1 MKYLIY
7 ILLLITSFGYAQN
20 EQLFEKANGL
30 YNSEKYNEAVQVYQQ
45 LLSTKNHSVS
55 LYFNLGNA
63 HYKLNQLA
71 ESVYYY
77 EKALQ
82 LDAANEDVLTNLT
95 FANNMRID
103 KIDMIPTTG
112 FSKMFSSIVN
122 MLSFDT
128 WAILGVV
135 FMMFFIVSFVGYR
148 QSKFTN
154 RKRSFFIASLFS
166 LFLSV
171 LLVAFA
177 YQQEATTINEKYA
190 IVFAKESQVKSEP
203 KFNSDEAF
211 QLHEGTKVSVFED
224 FEGWTKIKLTNGSV
238 GWIISKDIKR
248 L

>member
-1 MKYLIY
+1 MKNIIY
-7 ILLLITSFGYAQN
+7 ILLLITSFGFAQN

-30 YNSEKYNEAVQVYQQ
+30 YNSEKYSDAIQVYQQ

-55 LYFNLGNA
+55 LYFNLANS
-63 HYKLNQLA
+63 HYKLNQIA

-82 LDAANEDVLTNLT
+82 LEPDNEDVLANLA

-103 KIDMIPTTG
+103 KIDVIPTTG
-112 FSKMFSSIVN
+112 FSKIFTSIIN

-128 WAILGVV
+128 WAVLAIV
-135 FMMFFIVSFVGYR
+135 FMMFFVVMFIGYS

-154 RKRSFFIASLFS
+154 RKRFFFIVSLLG
-166 LFLSV
+166 LFFAILS
-171 LLVAFA
+171 VAFA
-177 YQQEATTINEKYA
+177 YQQEATTINKKYA

-211 QLHEGTKVSVFED
+211 QLHEGTKVSVLEGFD
-224 FEGWTKIKLTNGSV
+224 GWTKIKLTNGAV

>member
-82 LDAANEDVLTNLT
+82 LDPANEDVLTNLT

-103 KIDMIPTTG
+103 KIDLIPTTG

-135 FMMFFIVSFVGYR
+135 FMMFFIVSFVGYS

-154 RKRSFFIASLFS
+154 RKRFFFIVSLFS

-171 LLVAFA
+171 LSVAFA

-238 GWIISKDIKR
+238 GWIISKDVKR